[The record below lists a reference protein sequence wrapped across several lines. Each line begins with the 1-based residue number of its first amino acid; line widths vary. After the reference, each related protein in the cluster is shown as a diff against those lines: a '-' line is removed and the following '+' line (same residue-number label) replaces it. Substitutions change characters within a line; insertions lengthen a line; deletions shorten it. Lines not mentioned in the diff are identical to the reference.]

1 MNTLKFQGIVMRK
14 VLLYGICAIALVYL
28 LKP

>member
-14 VLLYGICAIALVYL
+14 VLLYGMCAIALVYL
-28 LKP
+28 FKP